1 MQVESGLPLD
11 KLTDLGKV
19 SSYFRLFPP
28 PSFLV
33 HLLNED
39 NLHKVCCIEN
49 ML

>member
-1 MQVESGLPLD
+1 MQVDSGLPPD

-28 PSFLV
+28 TFLV